1 MSEIHSST
9 NDITSTLAWANLGH
23 HARELQ
29 AAGISL
35 KGLFE
40 ADPER
45 AARFTTTVGDLI
57 IDWSRHLAT
66 DTTLKL
72 LLDVAAEAGVAQR
85 SIDMMSGHP
94 VNTTEKRAVLHT
106 ALRADP
112 SRAVTVDGSNIMPA
126 IAAEHQRMAA
136 FVEALQASQRLG
148 ATQQPIRTVVNI
160 GIGGS
165 QLGPAMAHE
174 ALAGFRSGAVECRF
188 VSNVDPAAL
197 TAGLAGLKADSTL
210 FVVVSKGFSTAET
223 LANARAAQAW
233 VTAGLG
239 DTDAR
244 LATRQHFVAVTANR
258 DKAQAFGIDPANIF
272 TTWDWIGGRFSMG
285 SAAGLTLMTAIGP
298 KNFKEMLDGMA
309 LIDAHVGADPQASV
323 PMLLG
328 LLSVWYRNFWGFQ
341 TRAVVP
347 YSHRL
352 RFFGVWLQQVIMES
366 NGKRVRSDG
375 SLLSCES
382 AEIVWGG
389 AGTDSQ
395 HSFHQLL
402 HQGTTIVPADFLV
415 MANPDTDV
423 DSNLGSDAGADMA
436 AEALSADV
444 KARHE
449 ALVANCFAQ
458 AAALAFG
465 TSDNADDPHQQ
476 LPGNRSST
484 VIMAPRLT
492 PSVLGQ
498 LVALYEHLVVV
509 QGAIWGINSFDQFG
523 VELGKSLADSIV
535 DDLSDSSDADLSKHD
550 LSKHDPS
557 TANLIAHYRHLSKA

>member
-1 MSEIHSST
+1 MPEIRGEPA
-9 NDITSTLAWANLGH
+9 DITATASWAALGR

-29 AAGISL
+29 AGGVSL

-40 ADPER
+40 AEPGR
-45 AARFTTTVGDLI
+45 AARCTTAVGDLT

-66 DTTLKL
+66 ETTLQL
-72 LLDVAAEAGVAQR
+72 LAATAVEAGVAQR
-85 SIDMMSGHP
+85 INDMMSGRP
-94 VNTTEKRAVLHT
+94 VNTTENRAVLHT
-106 ALRADP
+106 ALRAEP
-112 SRAVTVDGSNIMPA
+112 GRAVTTGGRNVMLA

-136 FVEALQASQRLG
+136 FVDSLHASQRTG
-148 ATQQPIRTVVNI
+148 ATGQPIRAVVNI

-197 TAGLAGLKADSTL
+197 ASGLDGLDAASTL
-210 FVVVSKGFSTAET
+210 FVIVSKGFSTAET

-233 VTAGLG
+233 TAAGLG
-239 DTDAR
+239 RPDAER
-244 LATRQHFVAVTANR
+244 ALRRHFVAVTADR
-258 DKAQAFGIDPANIF
+258 DAAQAFGIDPASIF
-272 TTWDWIGGRFSMG
+272 TTWDWVGGRFSMG
-285 SAAGLTLMTAIGP
+285 SAAGLTLMAAVGAE
-298 KNFKEMLDGMA
+298 NFMELLAGMR
-309 LIDAHVGADPQASV
+309 LMDSHVGSDPQASV

-352 RFFGVWLQQVIMES
+352 RLFGVWLQQVIMES
-366 NGKRVRSDG
+366 NGKRVRRDG
-375 SLLSCES
+375 SPVGCES

-402 HQGTTIVPADFLV
+402 HQGTTVVPADFLV
-415 MANPDTDV
+415 LARPDADV
-423 DSNLGSDAGADMA
+423 DTVDAASEDA
-436 AEALSADV
+436 RL
-444 KARHE
+444 RHE

-465 TSDNADDPHQQ
+465 TPGDGGDPHRE
-476 LPGNRSST
+476 LPGNRPST

-498 LVALYEHLVVV
+498 LVSLYEHLTVV
-509 QGAIWGINSFDQFG
+509 QGAVWGINSFDQFG
-523 VELGKSLADSIV
+523 VELGKTLADGIV
-535 DDLSDSSDADLSKHD
+535 SELRGVPGAPTPP
-550 LSKHDPS
+550 HDPA
-557 TANLIAHYRHLSKA
+557 TASLIAHYRRLRDT

>member
-1 MSEIHSST
+1 MSDIHSTST
-9 NDITSTLAWANLGH
+9 DITSTLAWTALKH
-23 HARELQ
+23 HSQDLQ
-29 AAGISL
+29 SAGISL
-35 KGLFE
+35 KKLFE

-45 AARFTTTVGDLI
+45 AGRCTTAVGDLI
-57 IDWSRHLAT
+57 IDWSRHLVT
-66 DTTLKL
+66 DTTVKL
-72 LLDVAAEAGVAQR
+72 LLALAAEAGAAQR
-85 SIDMMSGHP
+85 IIDMMSGHP
-94 VNTTEKRAVLHT
+94 VNTTENRAVLHT
-106 ALRADP
+106 ALRSDP
-112 SRAVTVDGSNIMPA
+112 STAVTVDGENVMPA

-148 ATQQPIRTVVNI
+148 ATGQPIRTVVNI

-174 ALAGFRSGAVECRF
+174 ALAGFRHNTVECRF
-188 VSNVDPAAL
+188 VSNVDPASL
-197 TAGLAGLKADSTL
+197 TDGLAGLEAESTM

-233 VTAGLG
+233 TAAGLG
-239 DTDAR
+239 DADITR
-244 LATRQHFVAVTANR
+244 VTRQHFVAVTANR

-272 TTWDWIGGRFSMG
+272 TTWDWVGGRFSMG

-298 KNFKEMLDGMA
+298 KNFKEMLEGMA
-309 LIDAHVGADPQASV
+309 LIDAHVSTDPQMSV

-328 LLSVWYRNFWGFQ
+328 LLSVWYRNFWGCQ

-352 RFFGVWLQQVIMES
+352 RLFGVWLQQIIMES
-366 NGKRVRSDG
+366 NGKRVRCDG
-375 SLLSCES
+375 SPLGCDS

-402 HQGTTIVPADFLV
+402 HQGTTVVPADFLV
-415 MANPDTDV
+415 MASPDTDV
-423 DSNLGSDAGADMA
+423 GSDVGSSAN
-436 AEALSADV
+436 AEAPSVDAQ
-444 KARHE
+444 ARHK

-465 TSDNADDPHQQ
+465 TSDTAADPHRQ
-476 LPGNRSST
+476 LPGNRPST

-498 LVALYEHLVVV
+498 LVSLYEHLIVV

-523 VELGKSLADSIV
+523 VELGKTLADSIV
-535 DDLSDSSDADLSKHD
+535 DDLLDDTGTQPAE
-550 LSKHDPS
+550 HDPS
-557 TANLIAHYRHLSKA
+557 TANLISHYHLLRDS